1 MQYTKPLGVIAALI
15 TLASLFYSNFI
26 RADISFAQKP
36 PQAQTSNV
44 NPINEV
50 ASGSIIYTLND
61 KSTLTQIALDTK
73 VQMNITG
80 TINRVKL
87 SQTFT
92 NPSNDWVEGVYVF
105 PLPADSAVDHLD
117 MVIGERIIQGQI
129 KERKAAKK
137 IYNQAKKAG
146 KKASLI
152 EQQRPNIFTTQVAN
166 IGPGEAITIAI
177 EYQQAVHIDN
187 DRFSIRFPMVV
198 GDRYIPGKKITT
210 QKNALGN
217 ANTHRVKDASKITP
231 PTDMNADRPVDISI
245 NLKAGFN
252 TQTIDSPYHDIDITE
267 TDPLT
272 KHISL
277 KNTQADRDFE
287 LTWQAH
293 KSLTPELA
301 LFTQQKGDDHYLMLM
316 ATPPADEVF
325 KQTNTPREVI
335 FIIDSSG
342 SMMGSSMN
350 QATKALVQ
358 AINRL
363 KPTDRFNIIDFDSDF
378 EVLFDTAIPA
388 IDMNKRHGIR
398 FSKYLAADG
407 GTNPLEAI
415 KFALSSRD
423 EDSHKYLRQVIF
435 LTDGQVGNEQELF
448 RTVQQNI
455 DDDRFFTIGIG
466 SAPNDYLMSK
476 MAEYGKGAFTYIA
489 DIDEVE
495 VKMGELFQK
504 LESPAMTD
512 ININFPMDIN
522 SEQALGAIT
531 DLYKG
536 ETITAVYKLNAIPNQ
551 LTINGNTANGV
562 FTKEVAINAS
572 NNTNGID
579 VLWARRKIDQMM
591 GEYQSQYRRI
601 DRDKVQADITS
612 IAIDHHLIS
621 KFTSLVAVDISPS
634 KPGNKTLVNK
644 SVAKKMKA
652 AKTATNSTLW
662 MLLGLIAMLFAFFT
676 RKRQT
681 SWINHYYLASSVSVL
696 LPMVLTHPLRPS

>member
-1 MQYTKPLGVIAALI
+1 MEVIMQYLKPIGITSI
-15 TLASLFYSNFI
+15 TLILATLFYSNFI
-26 RADISFAQKP
+26 RANVSFAQKP
-36 PQAQTSNV
+36 PQVSTPTI
-44 NPINEV
+44 NPINE
-50 ASGSIIYTLND
+50 ATSGSIIYTLGD
-61 KSTLTQIALDTK
+61 KSVITQIALDTK
-73 VQMNITG
+73 VQMDITG

-87 SQTFT
+87 TQTFT

-117 MVIGERIIQGQI
+117 MIIGERIIQGQI
-129 KERKAAKK
+129 KERKEAKK
-137 IYNQAKKAG
+137 IYDKAKQAG
-146 KKASLI
+146 KKASLV
-152 EQQRPNIFTTQVAN
+152 EQQRPNIFTTKVAN
-166 IGPGEAITIAI
+166 IGPGETIKLTI
-177 EYQQAVHIDN
+177 EYQQAVRIDN
-187 DRFSIRFPMVV
+187 DKFSIRFPMVV
-198 GDRYIPGKKITT
+198 GERYIPGQKIKT
-210 QKNALGN
+210 QSNALGKV

-231 PTDMNADRPVDISI
+231 PADANANADRPVDISI

-252 TQTIDSPYHDIDITE
+252 TASINSAYHQVDIVQTN
-267 TDPLT
+267 PLT

-277 KNTQADRDFE
+277 INTQANRDFE

-325 KQTNTPREVI
+325 KQSNTPREVI

-342 SMMGSSMN
+342 SMMGSSMD

-363 KPTDRFNIIDFDSDF
+363 KPTDRFNIIDFDSEF

-398 FSKYLAADG
+398 FSKYLAAEG
-407 GTNPLEAI
+407 GTEPLEAI

-466 SAPNDYLMSK
+466 SAPNDYLMTK
-476 MAEYGKGAFTYIA
+476 MAEIGKGAFTYIG

-522 SEQALGAIT
+522 AEQALGSIS

-536 ETITAVYKLNAIPNQ
+536 ETITAVYKLNAIPNK
-551 LTINGNTANGV
+551 LSIRGNTANGI
-562 FTKEVAINAS
+562 FTKDITINAS

-579 VLWARRKIDQMM
+579 VLWAKRKIDQMM

-612 IAIDHHLIS
+612 LALDYHLIS
-621 KFTSLVAVDISPS
+621 KFTSLVAVDVTPS
-634 KPGNKTLVNK
+634 KPANKALTTQIVT
-644 SVAKKMKA
+644 KKVKA

-662 MLLGLIAMLFAFFT
+662 MLLGLIVMLFAVFT
-676 RKRQT
+676 RKRT
-681 SWINHYYLASSVSVL
+681 TA
-696 LPMVLTHPLRPS
+696 

>member
-1 MQYTKPLGVIAALI
+1 MEVIMQYLKPIGITSI
-15 TLASLFYSNFI
+15 TLILATLFYSNFI
-26 RADISFAQKP
+26 RANVSFAQKP
-36 PQAQTSNV
+36 PQVSTPTI
-44 NPINEV
+44 NPINE
-50 ASGSIIYTLND
+50 ATSGSIIYTLGD
-61 KSTLTQIALDTK
+61 KSVITQIALDTK
-73 VQMNITG
+73 VQMDITG

-87 SQTFT
+87 TQTFT

-117 MVIGERIIQGQI
+117 MIIGERIIQGQI
-129 KERKAAKK
+129 KERKEAKK
-137 IYNQAKKAG
+137 IYDKAKQAG
-146 KKASLI
+146 KKASLV
-152 EQQRPNIFTTQVAN
+152 EQQRPNIFTTKVAN
-166 IGPGEAITIAI
+166 IGPGETIKLTI

-187 DRFSIRFPMVV
+187 DKFSIRFPMVV
-198 GDRYIPGKKITT
+198 GERYIPGQKIKT
-210 QKNALGN
+210 QSNALGKV

-231 PTDMNADRPVDISI
+231 PADANANADRPVDISI

-252 TQTIDSPYHDIDITE
+252 TASINSAYHQVDIVQTN
-267 TDPLT
+267 PLT

-277 KNTQADRDFE
+277 INTQANRDFE

-325 KQTNTPREVI
+325 KQSNTPREVI

-342 SMMGSSMN
+342 SMMGSSMD

-363 KPTDRFNIIDFDSDF
+363 KPIDRFNIIDFDSEF

-407 GTNPLEAI
+407 GTEPLEAI

-466 SAPNDYLMSK
+466 SAPNDYLMTK
-476 MAEYGKGAFTYIA
+476 MAEIGKGAFTYIG

-504 LESPAMTD
+504 LESPVMTD
-512 ININFPMDIN
+512 ININFPVDIN
-522 SEQALGAIT
+522 AEQALGSIS

-536 ETITAVYKLNAIPNQ
+536 ETITAVYKLNAIPNK
-551 LTINGNTANGV
+551 LSIRGNTANGI
-562 FTKEVAINAS
+562 FTKDITINAS

-579 VLWARRKIDQMM
+579 VLWAKRKIDQMM

-612 IAIDHHLIS
+612 LALDYHLIS
-621 KFTSLVAVDISPS
+621 KFTSLVAVDVTLS
-634 KPGNKTLVNK
+634 KPANEALTTQIVT
-644 SVAKKMKA
+644 KKVKA

-662 MLLGLIAMLFAFFT
+662 MLLGLIAMLFAVFT
-676 RKRQT
+676 RKRT
-681 SWINHYYLASSVSVL
+681 TA
-696 LPMVLTHPLRPS
+696 

>member
-1 MQYTKPLGVIAALI
+1 MQYTKPLSIIAVLVTAML
-15 TLASLFYSNFI
+15 LFYSNFI

-36 PQAQTSNV
+36 SQVQTSTV
-44 NPINEV
+44 NPVNEV
-50 ASGSIIYTLND
+50 ASGAIIYTLSD
-61 KSTLTQIALDTK
+61 KSVLTQIALDTK
-73 VQMNITG
+73 VQMDITG

-87 SQTFT
+87 TQTFT

-117 MVIGERIIQGQI
+117 MMIGKRVIEGQI
-129 KERKAAKK
+129 KEFRVAKK

-146 KKASLI
+146 KKVSLV
-152 EQQRPNIFTTQVAN
+152 EQQRPNIFTTKVAN
-166 IGPGEAITIAI
+166 IGPGETIKIAI
-177 EYQQAVHIDN
+177 EYQQAVRIDH
-187 DRFSIRFPMVV
+187 DQFSIRFPMIV
-198 GDRYIPGKKITT
+198 GERYIPGKKIST
-210 QKNALGN
+210 QPNALGN
-217 ANTHRVKDASKITP
+217 KTNTHRVKDAAKITP
-231 PTDMNADRPVDISI
+231 PTDANADRPVAISI

-252 TQTIDSPYHDIDITE
+252 TDSIVSPYHQISIVE
-267 TDPLT
+267 TDKLT

-277 KNTQADRDFE
+277 KNTQANRDFE

-293 KSLTPELA
+293 KTLTPDLA

-325 KQTNTPREVI
+325 KQSHTPREVI

-342 SMMGSSMN
+342 SMMGSSME
-350 QATKALVQ
+350 QATNALIQ

-398 FSKYLAADG
+398 FSKYLAAEG

-423 EDSHKYLRQVIF
+423 EDSHKYLRQIIF
-435 LTDGQVGNEQELF
+435 LTDGQVGNEKELF
-448 RTVQQNI
+448 RAVQQNI

-466 SAPNDYLMSK
+466 SAPNDYLMTK
-476 MAEYGKGAFTYIA
+476 MAEYGKGAFTYIG

-495 VKMGELFQK
+495 VKMGELFSK

-512 ININFPMDIN
+512 ININFPIDIN
-522 SEQALGAIT
+522 ADQALGTIA

-536 ETITAVYKLNAIPNQ
+536 EAITAVYKLNAIPNK
-551 LTINGNTANGV
+551 LTISGNTANGI
-562 FTKEVAINAS
+562 FSKSISINA
-572 NNTNGID
+572 NNSTKGID
-579 VLWARRKIDQMM
+579 VLWARKKIDKMM
-591 GEYQSQYRRI
+591 DQYQAQYTKI
-601 DRDKVQADITS
+601 DRDLIQADITS
-612 IAIDHHLIS
+612 IALDHHLVS
-621 KFTSLVAVDISPS
+621 KFTSLIAVDVTPS
-634 KPGNKTLVNK
+634 KPGDKPLIIQAI
-644 SVAKKMKA
+644 AKKVKA

-662 MLLGLIAMLFAFFT
+662 LLIGLIMMLLAIFT

-681 SWINHYYLASSVSVL
+681 
-696 LPMVLTHPLRPS
+696 P

>member
-1 MQYTKPLGVIAALI
+1 MQYTKPLGIIAVLI
-15 TLASLFYSNFI
+15 TATILFYSNFI

-36 PQAQTSNV
+36 VQVQTATT

-50 ASGSIIYTLND
+50 KSGAIIYTLSD
-61 KSTLTQIALDTK
+61 QSAFTQVALDTK
-73 VQMNITG
+73 VQMDITG
-80 TINRVKL
+80 TMNRVKL

-117 MVIGERIIQGQI
+117 MIIGERIIQGQI

-146 KKASLI
+146 KKTTLI
-152 EQQRPNIFTTQVAN
+152 EQQRPNIFTTKVAN
-166 IGPGEAITIAI
+166 IGPGETITIAI

-187 DRFSIRFPMVV
+187 DKFSIRFPMVV
-198 GDRYIPGKKITT
+198 GERYIPGKKIST
-210 QKNALGN
+210 QKNTLGN
-217 ANTHRVKDASKITP
+217 TPNTHRVKDASKITSP
-231 PTDMNADRPVDISI
+231 ADINADRPVAISI

-252 TQTIDSPYHDIDITE
+252 TQTIDSPYHQIDIVE

-277 KNTQADRDFE
+277 KNTQANRDFE

-293 KSLTPELA
+293 KSLTPALA

-342 SMMGSSMN
+342 SMMGSSMD

-358 AINRL
+358 TINRL
-363 KPTDRFNIIDFDSDF
+363 KPTDRFNIIDFDDEF
-378 EVLFDTAIPA
+378 ETLFDTAIPA

-398 FSKYLAADG
+398 FSKYLAASG
-407 GTNPLEAI
+407 GTEPLEAI

-423 EDSHKYLRQVIF
+423 EDSQKYLRQVVF
-435 LTDGQVGNEQELF
+435 LTDGQVGNEEELF

-466 SAPNDYLMSK
+466 SAPNDYLMTK
-476 MAEYGKGAFTYIA
+476 MAEIGKGTFTYIG

-495 VKMGELFQK
+495 VKMSELFQK

-522 SEQALGAIT
+522 AEQALGSIT

-536 ETITAVYKLNAIPNQ
+536 ETITAVYKLNAIPNK
-551 LTINGNTANGV
+551 LTISGNTANGV
-562 FTKEVAINAS
+562 FTKEVEINAS
-572 NNTNGID
+572 NNTNGIN
-579 VLWARRKIDQMM
+579 VLWARRKIEQMM

-612 IAIDHHLIS
+612 LALNHHLIS
-621 KFTSLVAVDISPS
+621 KFTSLVAVDITPS
-634 KPGNKTLVNK
+634 KPGNKPLVTQ
-644 SVAKKMKA
+644 SIAKKMKA

-662 MLLGLIAMLFAFFT
+662 MLIGLIAMLFAFFT
-676 RKRQT
+676 RKRQ
-681 SWINHYYLASSVSVL
+681 AS
-696 LPMVLTHPLRPS
+696 

>member
-1 MQYTKPLGVIAALI
+1 MQYLKPIGITSI
-15 TLASLFYSNFI
+15 TLILATLFYSNFI
-26 RADISFAQKP
+26 RANVSFAQKP
-36 PQAQTSNV
+36 PQVSTPTI
-44 NPINEV
+44 NPINE
-50 ASGSIIYTLND
+50 ATSGSIIYTLGD
-61 KSTLTQIALDTK
+61 KSVITQIALDTK
-73 VQMNITG
+73 VQMDITG

-87 SQTFT
+87 TQTFT

-117 MVIGERIIQGQI
+117 MIIGERIIQGQI
-129 KERKAAKK
+129 KERKEAKK
-137 IYNQAKKAG
+137 IYDKAKQAG
-146 KKASLI
+146 KKASLV
-152 EQQRPNIFTTQVAN
+152 EQQRPNIFTTKVAN
-166 IGPGEAITIAI
+166 IGPGETIKLTI

-187 DRFSIRFPMVV
+187 DKFSIRFPMVV
-198 GDRYIPGKKITT
+198 GERYIPGQKIKT
-210 QKNALGN
+210 QANAPGAI

-231 PTDMNADRPVDISI
+231 PTDANADRPVDISI

-252 TQTIDSPYHDIDITE
+252 TASINSPYHQVDIVQTN
-267 TDPLT
+267 PLT

-277 KNTQADRDFE
+277 INTQADRDFE

-325 KQTNTPREVI
+325 KQSNTPREVI

-342 SMMGSSMN
+342 SMMGSSMD

-363 KPTDRFNIIDFDSDF
+363 KPIDRFNIIDFDSEF

-407 GTNPLEAI
+407 GTEPLEAI

-466 SAPNDYLMSK
+466 SAPNDYLMTK
-476 MAEYGKGAFTYIA
+476 MAEIGKGAFTYIG

-512 ININFPMDIN
+512 ININFPVDIN
-522 SEQALGAIT
+522 AEQALGSIS

-536 ETITAVYKLNAIPNQ
+536 ETITAVYKLNAIPNK
-551 LTINGNTANGV
+551 LSIRGNTANGI
-562 FTKEVAINAS
+562 FTKDITINAS

-579 VLWARRKIDQMM
+579 VLWAKRKIDQMM

-612 IAIDHHLIS
+612 LALDYHLIS
-621 KFTSLVAVDISPS
+621 KFTSLVAVDVTPS
-634 KPGNKTLVNK
+634 KPANKALTTQIVT
-644 SVAKKMKA
+644 KKVKA

-662 MLLGLIAMLFAFFT
+662 MLLGLIVMLFAVFT
-676 RKRQT
+676 RKRT
-681 SWINHYYLASSVSVL
+681 TAWTNHSY
-696 LPMVLTHPLRPS
+696 

>member
-1 MQYTKPLGVIAALI
+1 MQYTKPLGIIAVLI
-15 TLASLFYSNFI
+15 TATILFYSNFI

-36 PQAQTSNV
+36 VQVQTATT

-50 ASGSIIYTLND
+50 KSGAIIYTLSD
-61 KSTLTQIALDTK
+61 QSTLTQVALDTK
-73 VQMNITG
+73 VQMDITG
-80 TINRVKL
+80 TMNRVKL

-105 PLPADSAVDHLD
+105 PLPANSAVDHLD
-117 MVIGERIIQGQI
+117 MIIGERIIQGQI

-146 KKASLI
+146 KKTTLI
-152 EQQRPNIFTTQVAN
+152 EQQRPNIFTTKVAN
-166 IGPGEAITIAI
+166 IGPGETITIAI

-187 DRFSIRFPMVV
+187 DKFSIRFPMVV
-198 GDRYIPGKKITT
+198 GERYIPGKKIST
-210 QKNALGN
+210 QKNTLGN
-217 ANTHRVKDASKITP
+217 TPNTHRVKDASKITSP
-231 PTDMNADRPVDISI
+231 ADINADRPVAISI

-252 TQTIDSPYHDIDITE
+252 TQTIDSPYHQIDIVE

-277 KNTQADRDFE
+277 KNTQANRDFE

-293 KSLTPELA
+293 KSLTPALA

-342 SMMGSSMN
+342 SMMGSSMD

-358 AINRL
+358 TINRL
-363 KPTDRFNIIDFDSDF
+363 KPTDRFNIIDFDDEF
-378 EVLFDTAIPA
+378 ETLFDTAIPA

-398 FSKYLAADG
+398 FSKYLAASG
-407 GTNPLEAI
+407 GTEPLEAI

-423 EDSHKYLRQVIF
+423 EDSQKYLRQVVF
-435 LTDGQVGNEQELF
+435 LTDGQVGNEEELF

-466 SAPNDYLMSK
+466 SAPNDYLMTK
-476 MAEYGKGAFTYIA
+476 MAEIGKGTFTYIG

-495 VKMGELFQK
+495 VKMSELFQK

-522 SEQALGAIT
+522 AEQALGSIT

-536 ETITAVYKLNAIPNQ
+536 ETITAVYKLNAIPNK
-551 LTINGNTANGV
+551 LTISGNTANGV
-562 FTKEVAINAS
+562 FTKEVEINAS
-572 NNTNGID
+572 NNTNGIN
-579 VLWARRKIDQMM
+579 VLWARRKIEQMM

-612 IAIDHHLIS
+612 LALNHHLIS
-621 KFTSLVAVDISPS
+621 KFTSLVAVDITPS
-634 KPGNKTLVNK
+634 KPGNKPLVTQ
-644 SVAKKMKA
+644 SIAKKMKA

-662 MLLGLIAMLFAFFT
+662 MLIGLIAMLFAFFT
-676 RKRQT
+676 RKRQ
-681 SWINHYYLASSVSVL
+681 AS
-696 LPMVLTHPLRPS
+696 

>member
-1 MQYTKPLGVIAALI
+1 MEATMQYTKPLGIIAVLI
-15 TLASLFYSNFI
+15 TALMLFYSNFI

-36 PQAQTSNV
+36 IQVQTSTT
-44 NPINEV
+44 NPVNEV
-50 ASGSIIYTLND
+50 KSGAIIYTLGD

-73 VQMNITG
+73 VQMDITG

-105 PLPADSAVDHLD
+105 PLPVDSAVDHLD
-117 MVIGERIIQGQI
+117 MIIGERIIQGQI
-129 KERKAAKK
+129 KERKQAKK

-146 KKASLI
+146 KKTTLI

-166 IGPGEAITIAI
+166 IGPGETITIAI

-187 DRFSIRFPMVV
+187 DKFSIRFPMVV
-198 GDRYIPGKKITT
+198 GERYIPGKKIST

-231 PTDMNADRPVDISI
+231 PADINVHRPVDISI

-252 TQTIDSPYHDIDITE
+252 TQTIDSPYHDIDIIE

-342 SMMGSSMN
+342 SMMGSSMD

-363 KPTDRFNIIDFDSDF
+363 KPTDRFNIIDFDDEF
-378 EVLFDTAIPA
+378 EVFFDTAIPA

-398 FSKYLAADG
+398 FSKYLAAQG
-407 GTNPLEAI
+407 GTEPLEAI

-423 EDSHKYLRQVIF
+423 KDSHKYLRQVVF

-466 SAPNDYLMSK
+466 SAPNDYLMRK
-476 MAEYGKGAFTYIA
+476 MAEYGKGTFTYIA

-495 VKMGELFQK
+495 AKMGDLFQK

-512 ININFPMDIN
+512 ININFPIDIN
-522 SEQALGAIT
+522 AEQALGSIT

-536 ETITAVYKLNAIPNQ
+536 ETITAVYKLNAIPNK
-551 LTINGNTANGV
+551 LTISGNTADGV
-562 FTKEVAINAS
+562 FTKEVMINAS

-579 VLWARRKIDQMM
+579 VLWARRKINQMM

-601 DRDKVQADITS
+601 DRDKIQADITN
-612 IAIDHHLIS
+612 IALDHHLVS
-621 KFTSLVAVDISPS
+621 KFTSLVAVDITPS
-634 KPGNKTLVNK
+634 KPSNKILVTK
-644 SVAKKMKA
+644 SVAKKVKA
-652 AKTATNSTLW
+652 AKTATNATLW
-662 MLLGLIAMLFAFFT
+662 MLLGLIAMLFAFFA

-681 SWINHYYLASSVSVL
+681 S
-696 LPMVLTHPLRPS
+696 

>member
-1 MQYTKPLGVIAALI
+1 MQYTKPLGIIAVLI
-15 TLASLFYSNFI
+15 TATILFYSNFI

-36 PQAQTSNV
+36 VQVQTATT

-50 ASGSIIYTLND
+50 KSGAIIYTLSD
-61 KSTLTQIALDTK
+61 QSAFTQVALDTK
-73 VQMNITG
+73 VQMDITG
-80 TINRVKL
+80 TMNRVKL

-105 PLPADSAVDHLD
+105 PLPANSAVDHLD
-117 MVIGERIIQGQI
+117 MIIGERIIQGQI

-146 KKASLI
+146 KKTTLI
-152 EQQRPNIFTTQVAN
+152 EQQRPNIFTTKVAN
-166 IGPGEAITIAI
+166 IGPGETITIAI

-187 DRFSIRFPMVV
+187 DKFSIRFPMVV
-198 GDRYIPGKKITT
+198 GERYIPGKKIST
-210 QKNALGN
+210 QKNTLGN
-217 ANTHRVKDASKITP
+217 TPNTHRVKDASKITSP
-231 PTDMNADRPVDISI
+231 ADINADRPVAISI

-252 TQTIDSPYHDIDITE
+252 TQTIDSPYHQIDIVE

-277 KNTQADRDFE
+277 KNTQANRDFE

-293 KSLTPELA
+293 KSLTPALA

-342 SMMGSSMN
+342 SMMGSSMD

-363 KPTDRFNIIDFDSDF
+363 KPTDRFNIIDFDDEF
-378 EVLFDTAIPA
+378 ETLFDTAIPA

-398 FSKYLAADG
+398 FSKYLAASG
-407 GTNPLEAI
+407 GTEPLEAI

-423 EDSHKYLRQVIF
+423 EDSQKYLRQVVF
-435 LTDGQVGNEQELF
+435 LTDGQVGNEEELF

-466 SAPNDYLMSK
+466 SAPNDYLMTK
-476 MAEYGKGAFTYIA
+476 MAEIGKGTFTYIG

-495 VKMGELFQK
+495 VKMSELFQK

-522 SEQALGAIT
+522 AEQALGSIT

-536 ETITAVYKLNAIPNQ
+536 ETITAVYKLNAIPNK
-551 LTINGNTANGV
+551 LTISGNTANGV
-562 FTKEVAINAS
+562 FTKEVEINAS
-572 NNTNGID
+572 NNTNGIN
-579 VLWARRKIDQMM
+579 VLWARRKIEQMM

-612 IAIDHHLIS
+612 LALNHHLIS
-621 KFTSLVAVDISPS
+621 KFTSLVAVDITPS
-634 KPGNKTLVNK
+634 KPGNKPLVTQ
-644 SVAKKMKA
+644 SIAKKMKA

-662 MLLGLIAMLFAFFT
+662 MLIGLIAMLFAFFT
-676 RKRQT
+676 RKRQ
-681 SWINHYYLASSVSVL
+681 AS
-696 LPMVLTHPLRPS
+696 

>member
-1 MQYTKPLGVIAALI
+1 MEVIMQYLKPIGITSI
-15 TLASLFYSNFI
+15 TLILATLFYSNFI
-26 RADISFAQKP
+26 RANVSFAQKP
-36 PQAQTSNV
+36 PQVSTPTI
-44 NPINEV
+44 NPINE
-50 ASGSIIYTLND
+50 ATSGSIIYTLGD
-61 KSTLTQIALDTK
+61 KSVITQIALDTK
-73 VQMNITG
+73 VQMDITG

-87 SQTFT
+87 TQTFT

-117 MVIGERIIQGQI
+117 MIIGERIIQGQI
-129 KERKAAKK
+129 KERKEAKK
-137 IYNQAKKAG
+137 IYDKAKQAG
-146 KKASLI
+146 KKASLV
-152 EQQRPNIFTTQVAN
+152 EQQRPNIFTTKVAN
-166 IGPGEAITIAI
+166 IGPGETIKLTI

-187 DRFSIRFPMVV
+187 DKFSIRFPMVV
-198 GDRYIPGKKITT
+198 GERYIPGQKIKT
-210 QKNALGN
+210 QSNALGKV

-231 PTDMNADRPVDISI
+231 PADANANADRPVDISI

-252 TQTIDSPYHDIDITE
+252 TASINSAYHQVDIVQTN
-267 TDPLT
+267 PLT

-277 KNTQADRDFE
+277 INTQANRDFE

-325 KQTNTPREVI
+325 KQSNTPREVI

-342 SMMGSSMN
+342 SMMGSSMD

-363 KPTDRFNIIDFDSDF
+363 KPTDRFNIIDFDSEF

-398 FSKYLAADG
+398 FSKYLAAEG
-407 GTNPLEAI
+407 GTEPLEAI

-466 SAPNDYLMSK
+466 SAPNDYLMTK
-476 MAEYGKGAFTYIA
+476 MAEIGKGAFTYIG

-512 ININFPMDIN
+512 ININFPVDIN
-522 SEQALGAIT
+522 AEQALGSIS

-536 ETITAVYKLNAIPNQ
+536 ETITAVYKLNAIPNK
-551 LTINGNTANGV
+551 LSIRGNTANGI
-562 FTKEVAINAS
+562 FTKDITINAS

-579 VLWARRKIDQMM
+579 VLWAKRKIDQMM

-612 IAIDHHLIS
+612 LALDYHLIS
-621 KFTSLVAVDISPS
+621 KFTSLVAVDVTLS
-634 KPGNKTLVNK
+634 KPANKALTTQIVT
-644 SVAKKMKA
+644 KKVKA

-662 MLLGLIAMLFAFFT
+662 MLLGLIVMLFAVFT
-676 RKRQT
+676 RKRT
-681 SWINHYYLASSVSVL
+681 TA
-696 LPMVLTHPLRPS
+696 

>member
-1 MQYTKPLGVIAALI
+1 MQYTKPLSIIAVLVTAML
-15 TLASLFYSNFI
+15 LFYSNFI

-36 PQAQTSNV
+36 NQVQTSTV
-44 NPINEV
+44 NPVNEV
-50 ASGSIIYTLND
+50 ESGAIIYTLSD
-61 KSTLTQIALDTK
+61 KSVLTQIALDTK
-73 VQMNITG
+73 VQMDITG

-87 SQTFT
+87 TQTFT

-117 MVIGERIIQGQI
+117 MVIGKRVIEGQI
-129 KERKAAKK
+129 KEFRVAKK

-146 KKASLI
+146 KKVALI
-152 EQQRPNIFTTQVAN
+152 EQQRPNIFTTKVAN
-166 IGPGEAITIAI
+166 IGPGETITIAI
-177 EYQQAVHIDN
+177 EYQQAVRIDN
-187 DRFSIRFPMVV
+187 DQFSIRFPMVV
-198 GDRYIPGKKITT
+198 GERYIPGKKINT
-210 QKNALGN
+210 QPNTLGN
-217 ANTHRVKDASKITP
+217 KANTHRVKDASKITP
-231 PTDMNADRPVDISI
+231 PTDTNADRPVEISI

-252 TQTIDSPYHDIDITE
+252 TDQIISPYHQISIVE
-267 TDPLT
+267 TDKLT

-277 KNTQADRDFE
+277 KNTQANRDFE
-287 LTWQAH
+287 LTWQAR
-293 KSLTPELA
+293 KTLTPDLA

-316 ATPPADEVF
+316 ATPPADEFF
-325 KQTNTPREVI
+325 KQSHTPREVI

-342 SMMGSSMN
+342 SMMGSSME
-350 QATKALVQ
+350 QATKALIQ

-423 EDSHKYLRQVIF
+423 EDSHKYLRQIIF
-435 LTDGQVGNEQELF
+435 LTDGQVGNEKELF
-448 RTVQQNI
+448 RAVQQNI

-466 SAPNDYLMSK
+466 SAPNDYLMTK
-476 MAEYGKGAFTYIA
+476 MAEYGKGVFTYIG

-495 VKMGELFQK
+495 VKMGELFSK

-512 ININFPMDIN
+512 ININFPIDIN
-522 SEQALGAIT
+522 ADQALGSIA

-536 ETITAVYKLNAIPNQ
+536 EAITAVYKLNAIPNK
-551 LTINGNTANGV
+551 LTISGNTANGI
-562 FTKEVAINAS
+562 FSKSISINAS
-572 NNTNGID
+572 NSTNGID
-579 VLWARRKIDQMM
+579 VLWARRKIDKMM
-591 GEYQSQYRRI
+591 DQYQAQYTKI
-601 DRDKVQADITS
+601 DRDLIQADITS
-612 IAIDHHLIS
+612 LALDYHLVS
-621 KFTSLVAVDISPS
+621 KFTSLIAVDVTPS
-634 KPGNKTLVNK
+634 KPGDKPLIIQAI
-644 SVAKKMKA
+644 AKKVKA

-662 MLLGLIAMLFAFFT
+662 LLIGLIMMSLAIFT

-681 SWINHYYLASSVSVL
+681 S
-696 LPMVLTHPLRPS
+696 